1 MFSYHIKL
9 DIKEGKIDEFVETL
23 IELSDGYRKEK
34 GCIDVSLY
42 RDIEKKYTYSL
53 VGEWET
59 IKDMENHFRNKNFSV
74 LIGAAKVL
82 GENLQM
88 NISEPQETGSFELA
102 RKKIKLQLNKAKRQ
116 IGNI

>member
-9 DIKEGKIDEFVETL
+9 DIKKDKLDEFVETL

-34 GCIDVSLY
+34 GCIDISLY
-42 RDIEKKYTYSL
+42 KDIEKKYTYSV
-53 VGEWET
+53 VGEWKT
-59 IKDMENHFRNKNFSV
+59 QQAMENHFKSKNFSV

-82 GENLQM
+82 GNNLQM

-102 RKKIKLQLNKAKRQ
+102 RKKIKLQLNKSKAADW
-116 IGNI
+116 

>member
-1 MFSYHIKL
+1 MYSYHIKL
-9 DIKEGKIDEFVETL
+9 DIKKDKLDEFVGTL
-23 IELSDGYRKEK
+23 VELSDEYRKEK
-34 GCIDVSLY
+34 GCIDISLY
-42 RDIEKKYTYSL
+42 RDIEKKFAYSL

-59 IKDMENHFRNKNFSV
+59 LKDMENHFRKKNFSV

-102 RKKIKLQLNKAKRQ
+102 KKKIELQLNKSKAADW
-116 IGNI
+116 